1 MEHNKPTPMLVRSS
15 ELATIVPYSL
25 NHIRR
30 LEDAGQFPKRIR
42 VGANRVGWDRGE
54 VEQWIND
61 RMGAR

>member
-15 ELATIVPYSL
+15 ELVEIVPYSL

-30 LEDAGQFPKRIR
+30 LEDAGQYPKRIR
-42 VGANRVGWDRGE
+42 VGANRVGWVRGE
-54 VEQWIND
+54 VEQWLND

>member
-15 ELATIVPYSL
+15 ELVTIVPFSL

-30 LEDAGQFPKRIR
+30 LENAGHFPKRIR
-42 VGANRVGWDRGE
+42 VGANRVGWIRGE

>member
-15 ELATIVPYSL
+15 ELVEIVPYSL

-42 VGANRVGWDRGE
+42 VGANRVGWVRGE
-54 VEQWIND
+54 VEQWLND

>member
-1 MEHNKPTPMLVRSS
+1 MEQTKSTPMLVRSS
-15 ELATIVPYSL
+15 ELAVIVPYSL

-42 VGANRVGWDRGE
+42 VGANRVGWVRGE
-54 VEQWIND
+54 VEQWLND